1 MQSKFLLLGG
11 FLEVLC
17 LLGGVAFFAGRH
29 NAHLNQVQEQLAVIE
44 KSAKASEQA
53 LSGLLLKEKEIADAR
68 VETDKKLESADDLV
82 GPLRYEFYDR
92 VLREDAARRNT
103 TAPCPAADSVH

>member
-1 MQSKFLLLGG
+1 MQSKLLLLGG

-17 LLGGVAFFAGRH
+17 LLGGVAFFSGRH

-53 LSGLLLKEKEIADAR
+53 LSSLLLKEKEIADAR
-68 VETDKKLESADDLV
+68 VETDKKLESADGLA

-92 VLREDAARRNT
+92 LLREDAARRGT
-103 TAPCPAADSVH
+103 SAADGTNDSVQ